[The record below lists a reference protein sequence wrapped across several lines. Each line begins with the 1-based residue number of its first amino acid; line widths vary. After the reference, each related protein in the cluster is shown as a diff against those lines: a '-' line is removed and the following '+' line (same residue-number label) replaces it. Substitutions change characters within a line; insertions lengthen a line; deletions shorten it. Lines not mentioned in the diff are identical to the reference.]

1 MCNVIM
7 ARFEPLLRLHFSK
20 KKKIVLKEEKPTIP
34 KPESSGFKPVVWKCA
49 TSIPDVKIV
58 LYNLESCS
66 IYQVSISINKV

>member
-1 MCNVIM
+1 M

-20 KKKIVLKEEKPTIP
+20 KKKIVLKEDNKPTIP

-58 LYNLESCS
+58 LYNLESS
-66 IYQVSISINKV
+66 PINQVSI